1 MELVKKLDR
10 SRFEPM
16 IACFQQDGRLSEELP
31 DELHSVAAF
40 PLAGGFFNLTALR
53 QASRFH
59 RFLRRMRVQVVQ
71 CFDFYTNMFAIPVAR
86 LAGVPV
92 ILGSR
97 REEALTKTWK
107 QQMAERWC
115 YRLATGVVANA
126 EAIKDQLVRR
136 DGLQAERIWVIRNGL
151 DLGRFDRQGGSSL
164 EKCVPNGLGVTV
176 AVVANLRPEK
186 GHLLFLEAAQLL
198 AKQNPYVRFQIVGDG
213 PMRKTI
219 ETRIRELGLT
229 ERVSLLGHVYNVPE
243 LLRSV
248 DILVLPSLHNEGFP
262 NAVME
267 AMAAALPVVATDTG
281 GVRELVIDGLTGYV
295 VPPGDAAALAERI
308 SWYCKDADLRRKMG
322 EAGRSRVAAE
332 LTVDKMARKFEA
344 LYLALL
350 HGTAGS
356 TMERV

>member
-1 MELVKKLDR
+1 
-10 SRFEPM
+10 
-16 IACFQQDGRLSEELP
+16 
-31 DELHSVAAF
+31 
-40 PLAGGFFNLTALR
+40 
-53 QASRFH
+53 
-59 RFLRRMRVQVVQ
+59 
-71 CFDFYTNMFAIPVAR
+71 
-86 LAGVPV
+86 
-92 ILGSR
+92 
-97 REEALTKTWK
+97 
-107 QQMAERWC
+107 
-115 YRLATGVVANA
+115 
-126 EAIKDQLVRR
+126 
-136 DGLQAERIWVIRNGL
+136 
-151 DLGRFDRQGGSSL
+151 
-164 EKCVPNGLGVTV
+164 
-176 AVVANLRPEK
+176 
-186 GHLLFLEAAQLL
+186 
-198 AKQNPYVRFQIVGDG
+198 
-213 PMRKTI
+213 MRKTI

-356 TMERV
+356 TKERV